1 MIFALSN
8 TLIIFCIQTFLLFT
22 GILIIIMAMLKIS
35 FEACRRYT
43 TYYLTNV
50 LYVLQPLPLTCIKVA
65 NIIKNIRVP
74 RYSNSLWLVK
84 TYVWL
89 STSNYKHIM
98 QIKWITLLENCLW
111 DCILG
116 GQVTP
121 FKNIPW
127 NQELPIMW
135 QGKGLAKL
143 LDPMS

>member
-65 NIIKNIRVP
+65 NIIKK
-74 RYSNSLWLVK
+74 Y
-84 TYVWL
+84 
-89 STSNYKHIM
+89 
-98 QIKWITLLENCLW
+98 
-111 DCILG
+111 
-116 GQVTP
+116 
-121 FKNIPW
+121 
-127 NQELPIMW
+127 
-135 QGKGLAKL
+135 
-143 LDPMS
+143 